1 MEGLILFLWAVV
13 WFQPSHTNPG
23 IQSFFYIKMKVCLY
37 LVALM
42 IEDEPRP
49 EPDTF
54 VLAGNKNLRENIR
67 HRADLLD
74 LVRVQRML

>member
-1 MEGLILFLWAVV
+1 
-13 WFQPSHTNPG
+13 
-23 IQSFFYIKMKVCLY
+23 MKVCFY

-49 EPDTF
+49 EHDTF
-54 VLAGNKNLRENIR
+54 VFAGNKNLRENIR
-67 HRADLLD
+67 HQADLLD